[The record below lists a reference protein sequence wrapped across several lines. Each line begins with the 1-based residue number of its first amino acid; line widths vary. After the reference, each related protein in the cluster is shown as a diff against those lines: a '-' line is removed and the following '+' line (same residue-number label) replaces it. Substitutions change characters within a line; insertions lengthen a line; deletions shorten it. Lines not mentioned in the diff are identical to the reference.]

1 MFWCCTYNPHKSNI
15 SNHLISLRETLNIQM
30 SKYYNFLIAGDFNSE
45 LSEST
50 LNTFCESHYL
60 HNKVSIV
67 LEIQTIAMYRFKPFV
82 PNAPFLYSRFS
93 QFSGARER
101 VHRKKWANSDKLF
114 QIKYEYTNSRDWI
127 IGFS

>member
-1 MFWCCTYNPHKSNI
+1 
-15 SNHLISLRETLNIQM
+15 M
-30 SKYYNFLIAGDFNSE
+30 SKYYNFLIAGDFKSE

-93 QFSGARER
+93 QFSGLEKGCIGKNGLILTNCSKSSMNTQTAGTGLLDF
-101 VHRKKWANSDKLF
+101 HKLLLTVL
-114 QIKYEYTNSRDWI
+114 IIRYEKLGSKTKTYYRL
-127 IGFS
+127 